1 MPDAPALEFRG
12 IAKRFGGVRAL
23 RGVSFSVSGGE
34 VHAVLGANGAG
45 KSTLLKILAG
55 LVAPDEGEILLGGR
69 PLRVRS
75 PREAHE
81 RGIGLVPQE
90 TTLFGNLSIAE
101 NLFLGRGWG
110 SPGAMAREARRRL
123 SELGLDVDPLLPVER
138 LSVARKQLVQIA
150 RALAFEP
157 RVLALDEPTASLS
170 EGEAEALFGILR
182 KLRARE
188 VTILFVSHRLKEV
201 RAIADRA
208 TVLRDGEV
216 AGTLRFPEAS
226 KEEIVRLLTGG
237 TAAAEPEEAARAP
250 VRRSDGPAV
259 LEARGLG
266 GRGFRG
272 LSFSLR
278 RGEVLGWFG
287 LVGAGR
293 SEAARALFG
302 IDPAEEGEIRVEGR
316 RVRIRSP
323 RDAVALGL
331 GLVPEDRKTEGLV
344 LSMSVA
350 ENLTLASLARLG
362 RWGAVAPALERAAV
376 KEAAARLRLVCAGP
390 DQPVSELSGG
400 NQQKVVLGRWLATRP
415 RVLILDE
422 PTKGVDVGAK
432 AEIRALVRRLAEEGT
447 GVILISSEL
456 EEVREADRILVF
468 RAGRISAELAA
479 AQADDAALMAAAT

>member
-1 MPDAPALEFRG
+1 MPGAPAIEFRG

-23 RGVSFSVSGGE
+23 RGVSFSASAGE

-55 LVAPDEGEILLGGR
+55 LVEPDEGEILLDGR
-69 PLRVRS
+69 ALRARS

-90 TTLFGNLSIAE
+90 TTLFGNLSIVE
-101 NLFLGRGWG
+101 NLFLGRRWG
-110 SPGAMAREARRRL
+110 SRASMLEETRRRL
-123 SELGLDVDPLLPVER
+123 GELGLECDPLLPVER

-182 KLRARE
+182 KLRARG

-216 AGTLRFPEAS
+216 AGTLRFPEAG
-226 KEEIVRLLTGG
+226 KEEIVRLLTGMPG
-237 TAAAEPEEAARAP
+237 VVEVAAVAAGAP
-250 VRRSDGPAV
+250 PGPPV
-259 LEARGLG
+259 LEVRGLG
-266 GRGFRG
+266 GRGFRD

-302 IDPAEEGEIRVEGR
+302 IDPAEEGEVFVEGR

-323 RDAVALGL
+323 REAVALGI
-331 GLVPEDRKTEGLV
+331 GLVPEDRKIEGLI
-344 LSMSVA
+344 LSMTVA
-350 ENLTLASLARLG
+350 ENLSLASLPRMG
-362 RWGAVAPALERAAV
+362 RWGAIPRGADRAAV
-376 KEAAARLRLVCAGP
+376 AEAVARLSLKCAGP

-415 RVLILDE
+415 RVLVLDE

-432 AEIRALVRRLAEEGT
+432 AEIRALVRRLAAEGA
-447 GVILISSEL
+447 GILLISSEM

-468 RAGRISAELAA
+468 RAGRISAELSAA
-479 AQADDAALMAAAT
+479 EATDAALMSAAT

>member
-23 RGVSFSVSGGE
+23 RGVSFSVAGGE

-55 LVAPDEGEILLGGR
+55 LMAPDEGEILLDGR

-101 NLFLGRGWG
+101 NLFLGRGW
-110 SPGAMAREARRRL
+110 SPPGAMAREARRRL
-123 SELGLDVDPLLPVER
+123 AELGLEVDPFLPVDR

-157 RVLALDEPTASLS
+157 RLLALDEPTASLS
-170 EGEAEALFGILR
+170 EGEAEALFGVLR
-182 KLRARE
+182 GLRARG
-188 VTILFVSHRLKEV
+188 VTMLFVSHRLKEV
-201 RAIADRA
+201 RAVADRA

-226 KEEIVRLLTGG
+226 REEVVRLLTG
-237 TAAAEPEEAARAP
+237 AAAAPEEATAAPARRA
-250 VRRSDGPAV
+250 DGPAV

-293 SEAARALFG
+293 TEAARALFG
-302 IDPAEEGEIRVEGR
+302 IDPAEEGEIFVEGR
-316 RVRIRSP
+316 PARVRSP
-323 RDAVALGL
+323 REAVALGL
-331 GLVPEDRKTEGLV
+331 GLVPEDRKLEGLV
-344 LSMSVA
+344 LSMTVA
-350 ENLTLASLARLG
+350 ENLTLASLPRLG
-362 RWGAVAPALERAAV
+362 RWGAISPAADRAAV
-376 KEAAARLRLVCAGP
+376 EEAAARLRLKCAGP

-432 AEIRALVRRLAEEGT
+432 AEIRALVRRLAAEGT
-447 GVILISSEL
+447 GVILISSEI
-456 EEVREADRILVF
+456 EEARDADRILVF
-468 RAGRISAELAA
+468 RAGRVSAELPAA
-479 AQADDAALMAAAT
+479 EATDAALMSAAT

>member
-23 RGVSFSVSGGE
+23 RGVSFSVAGGE

-55 LVAPDEGEILLGGR
+55 LVAPDEGEIFLDGR
-69 PLRVRS
+69 PLRIRS

-101 NLFLGRGWG
+101 NLLLGRGWG
-110 SPGAMAREARRRL
+110 SPAAMARQARRRL

-182 KLRARE
+182 RLRARG

-208 TVLRDGEV
+208 TVLRDGDV

-226 KEEIVRLLTGG
+226 KEDMVRLLTG
-237 TAAAEPEEAARAP
+237 TAPEEKVSVPAGCAKGSP
-250 VRRSDGPAV
+250 ILEVRR
-259 LEARGLG
+259 LG
-266 GRGFRG
+266 GRGFRE

-278 RGEVLGWFG
+278 PGEVLGWFG

-302 IDPAEEGEIRVEGR
+302 IDPAEEGELRVGGR
-316 RVRIRSP
+316 WVRIRSP
-323 RDAVALGL
+323 EDAVSLGL
-331 GLVPEDRKTEGLV
+331 GLVPEDRKIEGLV
-344 LSMSVA
+344 FSMSVV
-350 ENLTLASLARLG
+350 ENLTLASLPRLG
-362 RWGAVAPALERAAV
+362 RWGAIAPALERAAV
-376 KEAAARLRLVCAGP
+376 REATARLRLVCAGP

-432 AEIRALVRRLAEEGT
+432 AEIQALVRRLADEGT

-456 EEVREADRILVF
+456 EEVRQADRILVF

-479 AQADDAALMAAAT
+479 AQATDAALMAAAT

>member
-45 KSTLLKILAG
+45 KSTLLKILTG

-75 PREAHE
+75 PQEAHE

-182 KLRARE
+182 KLRARG

-237 TAAAEPEEAARAP
+237 TAAAETEEAARAP

-293 SEAARALFG
+293 SGAARALFG

-323 RDAVALGL
+323 QDAVALGL

-350 ENLTLASLARLG
+350 ENLTLASLPRLG
-362 RWGAVAPALERAAV
+362 RWGAVAPAL
-376 KEAAARLRLVCAGP
+376 
-390 DQPVSELSGG
+390 
-400 NQQKVVLGRWLATRP
+400 
-415 RVLILDE
+415 
-422 PTKGVDVGAK
+422 
-432 AEIRALVRRLAEEGT
+432 
-447 GVILISSEL
+447 
-456 EEVREADRILVF
+456 
-468 RAGRISAELAA
+468 
-479 AQADDAALMAAAT
+479 